1 MLNNLR
7 NPLPAIENA
16 GEMAADRV
24 KKAANSAAQAAN
36 SAAQAAK
43 DATTQ
48 LEDWAKDG
56 YGSAREAVKTKPFMW
71 GAASLGL
78 GALMGGLY
86 TLWRRGAA
94 KDRPTGK
101 TLPARAR
108 AKQSLA
114 TDANGAN
121 RKQKPKRARRAG
133 PSTYA

>member
-24 KKAANSAAQAAN
+24 KKAANSAAQAA
-36 SAAQAAK
+36 K
-43 DATTQ
+43 DATSQ

-71 GAASLGL
+71 GAASLGF

-86 TLWRRGAA
+86 ALWRRGAA
-94 KDRPTGK
+94 EGRPR
-101 TLPARAR
+101 P
-108 AKQSLA
+108 
-114 TDANGAN
+114 
-121 RKQKPKRARRAG
+121 
-133 PSTYA
+133 

>member
-24 KKAANSAAQAAN
+24 KKAANSAAQAA
-36 SAAQAAK
+36 K
-43 DATTQ
+43 DATSQ
-48 LEDWAKDG
+48 VEDWAKDG

-86 TLWRRGAA
+86 TLWRRGATEG
-94 KDRPTGK
+94 RNGRK
-101 TLPARAR
+101 TLPARTR
-108 AKQSLA
+108 AKQSL
-114 TDANGAN
+114 TTKMNGAN
-121 RKQKPKRARRAG
+121 GSAAKPKLKRARRAS
-133 PSTYA
+133 PSTNA

>member
-16 GEMAADRV
+16 GEMAADHV
-24 KKAANSAAQAAN
+24 KKAAN

-43 DATTQ
+43 DATSQ

-71 GAASLGL
+71 GAVSLGF

-94 KDRPTGK
+94 KDRPARK
-101 TLPARAR
+101 TLPARSR

-114 TDANGAN
+114 TKMNGTNGSTA
-121 RKQKPKRARRAG
+121 KPKPKRAR
-133 PSTYA
+133 PSMNA